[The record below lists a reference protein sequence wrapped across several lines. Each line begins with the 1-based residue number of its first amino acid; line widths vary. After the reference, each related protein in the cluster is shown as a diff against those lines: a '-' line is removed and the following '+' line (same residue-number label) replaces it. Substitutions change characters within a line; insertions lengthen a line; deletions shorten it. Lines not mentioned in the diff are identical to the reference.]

1 MGDVIRRSTVTK
13 AVVVMQISVH
23 AFSIDKFLDL
33 IVPPLS
39 DAKRMAPLQMD
50 ISMINLGLPR
60 WH

>member
-1 MGDVIRRSTVTK
+1 MGDVIRQSTVTK
-13 AVVVMQISVH
+13 VVVVMRISAH

-39 DAKRMAPLQMD
+39 DANRKAPLQMD
-50 ISMINLGLPR
+50 VSMINLGLPR